1 MANILIYSGSS
12 DFAAAS
18 SSYYANPTGS
28 SPTPFGF
35 YDTDIQFQ
43 SDANKVTNFCAR
55 RLGWPI
61 ENVELQDIQ
70 FWAAFEQAVTVYG
83 NELYAY
89 KQREDY
95 LSLEG
100 AEGFSY
106 AAGANFSETLVTPN
120 MGAVI
125 RLSQQYGTEAGAGG
139 NVDYHKGMIALT
151 ASVQDYDLE
160 AWAIENGVTGS
171 NGEAQMEIK
180 RIFYQPLPAS
190 FMFLGD
196 MGYNGTAIAMFG
208 DTAGYTAYGANSFM
222 MMPLS
227 FDMQAIQQVEM
238 YRDVLFSNYSFE
250 LVNNKLRIF
259 PIPDADDAFSKCLYF
274 EYLNKVERIDD
285 SLTSGSNQVNN
296 ISQYPY
302 NNPIYS
308 SINSVGRSW
317 IFEYTLALT
326 KEMLGYVRGKY
337 QSVPIPGAEVS
348 LNQGDLIAS
357 ANTEKEALVTKL
369 RDYFDQTSRQSLLE
383 RRNAESTARQS
394 ELDKVPMVIYVG

>member
-18 SSYYANPTGS
+18 QSYYANPTGS

-35 YDTDIQFQ
+35 YDTDTQFQ
-43 SDANKVTNFCAR
+43 ADADKVTNFCAR

-106 AAGANFSETLVTPN
+106 AAGADFSETLVTPN
-120 MGAVI
+120 MGAIV
-125 RLSQQYGTEAGAGG
+125 RLSQQYGEEAGVGG
-139 NVDYHKGMIALT
+139 NVNYYSGSIALT

-160 AWAIENGVTGS
+160 QWAKDNYITGS
-171 NGEAQMEIK
+171 NGEAQIEIK

-190 FMFLGD
+190 FQFLGD

-208 DTAGYTAYGANSFM
+208 DTAGYTAYGANSFL

-250 LVNNKLRIF
+250 LINNKLRIF
-259 PIPDADDAFSKCLYF
+259 PLPTADDASSGRIWFQYI
-274 EYLNKVERIDD
+274 NKIERIND
-285 SLTSGSNQVNN
+285 SLTSGSDQVNN

-317 IFEYTLALT
+317 IFEYTLALA

>member
-12 DFAAAS
+12 DFS
-18 SSYYANPTGS
+18 GYLSLYNANPTGS

-35 YDTDIQFQ
+35 YDTDTQFQ
-43 SDANKVTNFCAR
+43 TDANKVTNFCAR

-106 AAGANFSETLVTPN
+106 EAGADFSETLITPN
-120 MGAVI
+120 MGDII
-125 RLSQQYGTEAGAGG
+125 RLSQQYGTEAGVGG

-151 ASVQDYDLE
+151 ASVQDYDLN
-160 AWAIENGVTGS
+160 AWASNEGITGS
-171 NGEAQMEIK
+171 IEIK
-180 RIFYQPLPAS
+180 RVFYQPLPAS

-259 PIPDADDAFSKCLYF
+259 PIPDADDAYSKCLYF
-274 EYLNKVERIDD
+274 EYLIKEERVTD
-285 SLTSGSNQVNN
+285 SITTNSNQVNN

-317 IFEYTLALT
+317 IFEYTLALC

-337 QSVPIPGAEVS
+337 QSVPIPGAEVT

>member
-12 DFAAAS
+12 DFS
-18 SSYYANPTGS
+18 GYLSLYNANPTGS

-35 YDTDIQFQ
+35 YDTDTQFQ
-43 SDANKVTNFCAR
+43 TDANKVTNFCAR

-106 AAGANFSETLVTPN
+106 EAGADFSETLITPN
-120 MGAVI
+120 MGDII
-125 RLSQQYGTEAGAGG
+125 RLSQQYGTEAGVGG

-151 ASVQDYDLE
+151 ASVQDYDLNT
-160 AWAIENGVTGS
+160 WASNEGITGS
-171 NGEAQMEIK
+171 IEIK
-180 RIFYQPLPAS
+180 RVFYQPLPAS

-259 PIPDADDAFSKCLYF
+259 PIPDADDAYSNCLYF
-274 EYLNKVERIDD
+274 EYLIKEERVTD
-285 SLTSGSNQVNN
+285 SITTNSNQVNN

-317 IFEYTLALT
+317 IFEYTLALC

-337 QSVPIPGAEVS
+337 QSVPIPGAEVT
-348 LNQGDLIAS
+348 LNQSDLIAS